1 MPNLTA
7 LAHVPIF
14 SAAVRHVKLVR
25 SNLNVRSEDLQM
37 ATAFGVEKIK
47 REDLPEGK
55 VLCEYCTAK
64 CCRYFALP
72 IEIPDTFEDLE
83 YIRWYLLHDRASV
96 FKEDDDWYL
105 LVHTTCKHLGENN
118 MCGIY
123 ETRPEICRAYTTD
136 NCEYDDNWTYEF
148 YLETP
153 EQVHEYTEA
162 AIQPKGK
169 SIRSRKPDLL
179 AVL

>member
-1 MPNLTA
+1 
-7 LAHVPIF
+7 
-14 SAAVRHVKLVR
+14 
-25 SNLNVRSEDLQM
+25 M

-179 AVL
+179 AVI